1 MQRHRLQVA
10 PLGRDGEGAVG
21 AALPHGVHELL
32 LVVDAQKLQVDFR
45 ILVEEGPRYG
55 GKPLDSDAREGSHA
69 HKAALPIGELAH
81 AGGQGVLVGVDRLHK
96 TEHFA
101 ALGSKMHAA
110 VFAQKE
116 RQSQLLFQGVHQVAD
131 AGLSVAQFL
140 GGGLEAAEAR
150 HCEERVVFLVGHKA
164 PPGVRISLLCVVRLH
179 NYKTFLK
186 CFTRSLVL
194 LFSARSLV

>member
-131 AGLSVAQFL
+131 AGLGIAQFL
-140 GGGLEAAEAR
+140 GGGFEAAEAR
-150 HCEERVVFLVGHKA
+150 HCEERVVFLVGHRA
-164 PPGVRISLLCVVRLH
+164 PPSRADRSVRCCAFAQV
-179 NYKTFLK
+179 
-186 CFTRSLVL
+186 
-194 LFSARSLV
+194 

>member
-1 MQRHRLQVA
+1 MVRLEARA
-10 PLGRDGEGAVG
+10 PNAEGTGEVTIR
-21 AALPHGVHELL
+21 E
-32 LVVDAQKLQVDFR
+32 LVVN
-45 ILVEEGPRYG
+45 
-55 GKPLDSDAREGSHA
+55 
-69 HKAALPIGELAH
+69 ALRMRPC
-81 AGGQGVLVGVDRLHK
+81 
-96 TEHFA
+96 
-101 ALGSKMHAA
+101 
-110 VFAQKE
+110 
-116 RQSQLLFQGVHQVAD
+116 LLYTSAD

>member
-21 AALPHGVHELL
+21 AALPHGAHELL

-45 ILVEEGPRYG
+45 ILVEEGPRDG
-55 GKPLDSDAREGSHA
+55 GEPFDGHAREGAHA
-69 HKAALPIGELAH
+69 YKAALPVGELSH
-81 AGGQGVLVGVDRLHK
+81 AGGQRVLVGVDRLHK

-101 ALGSKMHAA
+101 AFGGQVHAS
-110 VFAQKE
+110 VLAQKE

-131 AGLSVAQFL
+131 AGLGIAQFL
-140 GGGLEAAEAR
+140 GSGLEAAEAR

-164 PPGVRISLLCVVRLH
+164 PPGGADKPALC
-179 NYKTFLK
+179 
-186 CFTRSLVL
+186 CA
-194 LFSARSLV
+194 SAQL

>member
-1 MQRHRLQVA
+1 MRGTASRLRRSGAMERQRR
-10 PLGRDGEGAVG
+10 

-140 GGGLEAAEAR
+140 GGGLEAAR
-150 HCEERVVFLVGHKA
+150 GA
-164 PPGVRISLLCVVRLH
+164 PTVRNASYFWLAIRRLLGCG
-179 NYKTFLK
+179 
-186 CFTRSLVL
+186 
-194 LFSARSLV
+194 